1 MKNLWFDGRYIN
13 TSHPDGITRFS
24 IGLIRELSKLT
35 DLSVLVSSNA
45 QERLMPDRV
54 RTIRV
59 NAPTSLR
66 EFFLAARLRRE
77 EISVLFSPMQ
87 TTSSI
92 FRNFKLISSLHD
104 LIYYRHR
111 TPPAHFNPLI
121 KLLWF
126 LFHLVY
132 WPQRVLLNMADSV
145 VTVSETTKR
154 QMQQHMLTER
164 EITVIHNAADPCE
177 FVERKNR
184 SDSKDLVYMGS
195 FIGYKNVET
204 LILGMGQLT
213 DHRLLLT
220 SRISVR
226 RLSELTDLANSVGA
240 NVKFLNGTSDDE
252 YFELLR
258 NSKALVSASLDE
270 GFGIPLVEAMERGTP
285 VVTSDIEIF
294 EEVAGPAGLRFQA
307 KCPEEFASQV
317 RALSDP
323 DFWQE
328 LSDQSLK
335 QADEFTWL
343 ESARQLLEL
352 CERISKT

>member
-13 TSHPDGITRFS
+13 TSHPDGISRFS

-35 DLSVLVSSNA
+35 ELTVLVCSGP

-54 RTIRV
+54 RTVRV
-59 NAPTSLR
+59 NTPTSPR
-66 EFFLAARLRRE
+66 EIFLAAKLRRE

-87 TTSSI
+87 TTSPI

-111 TPPAHFNPLI
+111 NPPAHFNPLV
-121 KLLWF
+121 KLIWF
-126 LFHLVY
+126 CFHLVY
-132 WPQRVLLNMADSV
+132 WPQRALLNLADSV
-145 VTVSETTKR
+145 VTVSETTRR
-154 QMQQHMLTER
+154 QMLEHALTKR
-164 EITVIHNAADPCE
+164 EITVIHNAAEPCE

-204 LILGMGQLT
+204 LIRGMGLIP
-213 DHRLLLT
+213 DHRLLMT
-220 SRISVR
+220 SRIGVR
-226 RLSELTDLANSVGA
+226 RLRELKALTKSVGA
-240 NVKFLNGTSDDE
+240 RVEFLNGTTDDE
-252 YFELLR
+252 YFALLR
-258 NSKALVSASLDE
+258 KSKALVSASLDE

-307 KCPEEFASQV
+307 RCPEEFAAQIV
-317 RALSDP
+317 ALGEAE
-323 DFWQE
+323 FWHE

-335 QADEFTWL
+335 QAGEFTWTR
-343 ESARQLLEL
+343 SARQLLEL
-352 CERISKT
+352 CQRVSRS

>member
-1 MKNLWFDGRYIN
+1 
-13 TSHPDGITRFS
+13 
-24 IGLIRELSKLT
+24 
-35 DLSVLVSSNA
+35 
-45 QERLMPDRV
+45 
-54 RTIRV
+54 
-59 NAPTSLR
+59 
-66 EFFLAARLRRE
+66 
-77 EISVLFSPMQ
+77 MQ

-111 TPPAHFNPLI
+111 TPPAHFNQLI

-164 EITVIHNAADPCE
+164 EIMVIHNAADPCE

-307 KCPEEFASQV
+307 RCPEEFASQV

-335 QADEFTWL
+335 QADEFTWPQ
-343 ESARQLLEL
+343 SARQLLEL
-352 CERISKT
+352 CERVSKT

>member
-66 EFFLAARLRRE
+66 EFFLAARLRSE

>member
-1 MKNLWFDGRYIN
+1 MRNLWFDGRYIN
-13 TSHPDGITRFS
+13 TSHPDGISRFS
-24 IGLIRELSKLT
+24 IGLIRELSTLT
-35 DLSVLVSSNA
+35 DLTVLVSSAA

-54 RTIRV
+54 RTVRV
-59 NAPTSLR
+59 NAPTSVR
-66 EFFLAARLRRE
+66 EIFLAAKLRRE

-111 TPPAHFNPLI
+111 NPPAHFNPIVKLI
-121 KLLWF
+121 WF
-126 LFHLVY
+126 CFHLSY
-132 WPQRVLLNMADSV
+132 WPQRTLLNLADAV

-154 QMQQHMLTER
+154 QMLHHALTKR
-164 EITVIHNAADPCE
+164 EITVLHNAAEPCE

-184 SDSKDLVYMGS
+184 SDSRDLVYMGS

-204 LILGMGQLT
+204 LIQGMGLIP
-213 DHRLLLT
+213 DHRLLVT
-220 SRISVR
+220 SRISAR
-226 RLSELTDLANSVGA
+226 RLTQLQGLANSVGA
-240 NVKFLNGTSDDE
+240 NVVFLNGTTDDE
-252 YFELLR
+252 YFALLR

-307 KCPEEFASQV
+307 RCPQEFATQIL
-317 RALSDP
+317 ALNDAE
-323 DFWQE
+323 FWQE
-328 LSDQSLK
+328 LSEQSLR
-335 QADEFTWL
+335 QADEFTWTQ
-343 ESARQLLEL
+343 SARQLLEL
-352 CERISKT
+352 CQRVSKS